1 MGFSLAVVAG
11 TMGLISIDEIIPA
24 AKNLAS
30 EHTPI
35 AGVILG
41 MIVMML
47 SLWALG

>member
-1 MGFSLAVVAG
+1 MV
-11 TMGLISIDEIIPA
+11 LISIDEIIPT

-30 EHTPI
+30 EHIPI